1 MSNATQMVDASGSV
15 ATTAGTGITI
25 ISWLATWDW
34 GFLIGVLIGLAG
46 LGISFANYLSNKQ
59 FQKRKD
65 QREQEEHDLKIAKLQ
80 GQCDAEQD

>member
-1 MSNATQMVDASGSV
+1 MSNATQMVDASGPV

-65 QREQEEHDLKIAKLQ
+65 QREQEEHDLKIAKLR